1 MPFLFQRVDLPGAR
15 TGGLPPFAGSPS
27 RGARIFQKKKKKKGR
42 AISVFSE
49 RLSKRL
55 RPKSSKSL
63 FLSFADLSL
72 ISGPGP
78 ASPEDGEDLEARSAS
93 ECGDHRGKNDSKS
106 RLAIPNSFLQYFG
119 HRCIF
124 RLPIFGRGF
133 CRFHFYCERSFQ
145 IPPD

>member
-15 TGGLPPFAGSPS
+15 TGGSHPSGGPHLAG
-27 RGARIFQKKKKKKGR
+27 RATKKKKKKKGR

-63 FLSFADLSL
+63 FLSVADFSL

-78 ASPEDGEDLEARSAS
+78 ASPEDGEDLEARSAR
-93 ECGDHRGKNDSKS
+93 ECTD
-106 RLAIPNSFLQYFG
+106 L
-119 HRCIF
+119 
-124 RLPIFGRGF
+124 
-133 CRFHFYCERSFQ
+133 
-145 IPPD
+145 